1 MIKIENLHKYYN
13 KGKKNQIHA
22 INDTSILLPES
33 GLVALLGPS
42 GCGKTSLLNAIG
54 GLDKVN
60 KGNIYINGKRI
71 TKRCS
76 RKVDDIRN
84 LSIGYIFQD
93 YKLIDNMS
101 VYDNVSLVL
110 KMIGIKDKK
119 EIKKR
124 VDYILERV
132 GIYRYRYRPCGMLS
146 GGERQ
151 RVGIAR
157 ALVKN
162 PDIILADEPT
172 GNLDSKN
179 TIEIM
184 NIIKSISKDKLVI
197 LVTHEIDL
205 AKFYASRIIEIVDG
219 KIEHDYINK
228 NNNDLDYYMDNKYYL
243 KDFKY
248 QDNINIDTTNINYYS
263 DKLEKLNLII
273 VVKNGNIYIKSKDN
287 QKIEVIDNNSNIELI
302 NDHYKKLD
310 KSIYEKYSFDFE
322 KIINKDIKLKYSSIF
337 NIFTIFSNG
346 FKQVF
351 GYSFVKKLLLI
362 GFFLSSL
369 FVTYSISN
377 VLGIMKVEDSEF
389 VNTNKNYLVL
399 DGVKNQVNKYL
410 EYQEYPGVE
419 YILPGDSFVSMKI
432 DSRDYYQTSYAD
444 YSIKGSLSSLDMISK
459 NNLISGRMPEDSHE
473 IVIDKMVYER
483 SDEIEMI
490 GLYDYVQML
499 DKTVYILKDILE
511 YKIVGI
517 VDMGSPS
524 IYADNTQL
532 LKIICNSS
540 SQNEDT
546 GIYDYSLYQDKLKI
560 VRGNK
565 PVNDYEVIV
574 NENLKD
580 NFKLNKYI
588 DEIKINGNKL
598 KVVGY
603 YTSENDIN
611 SYFVSSNTKEYQV
624 IENTRGMVV
633 YGIDKDNLMNTFLE
647 SSIKLKDPYQ
657 LDKEN
662 YLEIR
667 KDSMNSSII
676 VALIMLVI
684 SLIEIVLMMRSSF
697 LSRIKEVGI
706 YRAIGVKKA
715 DIYKMFVGESFAI
728 STLSSLPGVL
738 FMSYCLYVLSDI
750 SYISKN
756 YLMNIYVVIL
766 CIVVVYLFNIIVG
779 LIPVFNTIR
788 KTPSEILSSNEI
800 E

>member
-1 MIKIENLHKYYN
+1 
-13 KGKKNQIHA
+13 
-22 INDTSILLPES
+22 
-33 GLVALLGPS
+33 
-42 GCGKTSLLNAIG
+42 
-54 GLDKVN
+54 
-60 KGNIYINGKRI
+60 
-71 TKRCS
+71 
-76 RKVDDIRN
+76 
-84 LSIGYIFQD
+84 
-93 YKLIDNMS
+93 
-101 VYDNVSLVL
+101 
-110 KMIGIKDKK
+110 
-119 EIKKR
+119 
-124 VDYILERV
+124 
-132 GIYRYRYRPCGMLS
+132 
-146 GGERQ
+146 
-151 RVGIAR
+151 
-157 ALVKN
+157 
-162 PDIILADEPT
+162 
-172 GNLDSKN
+172 
-179 TIEIM
+179 
-184 NIIKSISKDKLVI
+184 
-197 LVTHEIDL
+197 
-205 AKFYASRIIEIVDG
+205 
-219 KIEHDYINK
+219 
-228 NNNDLDYYMDNKYYL
+228 
-243 KDFKY
+243 
-248 QDNINIDTTNINYYS
+248 
-263 DKLEKLNLII
+263 
-273 VVKNGNIYIKSKDN
+273 
-287 QKIEVIDNNSNIELI
+287 
-302 NDHYKKLD
+302 
-310 KSIYEKYSFDFE
+310 
-322 KIINKDIKLKYSSIF
+322 
-337 NIFTIFSNG
+337 
-346 FKQVF
+346 
-351 GYSFVKKLLLI
+351 
-362 GFFLSSL
+362 
-369 FVTYSISN
+369 
-377 VLGIMKVEDSEF
+377 
-389 VNTNKNYLVL
+389 
-399 DGVKNQVNKYL
+399 
-410 EYQEYPGVE
+410 
-419 YILPGDSFVSMKI
+419 
-432 DSRDYYQTSYAD
+432 
-444 YSIKGSLSSLDMISK
+444 
-459 NNLISGRMPEDSHE
+459 
-473 IVIDKMVYER
+473 
-483 SDEIEMI
+483 
-490 GLYDYVQML
+490 
-499 DKTVYILKDILE
+499 
-511 YKIVGI
+511 
-517 VDMGSPS
+517 MGSPS
-524 IYADNTQL
+524 IYVDNTQL

-633 YGIDKDNLMNTFLE
+633 YGIDKDNIMKTFLE
-647 SSIKLKDPYQ
+647 SNIKLKDPYQ

-750 SYISKN
+750 SYVSKN

-779 LIPVFNTIR
+779 SIPVFNTIR

>member
-1 MIKIENLHKYYN
+1 
-13 KGKKNQIHA
+13 
-22 INDTSILLPES
+22 
-33 GLVALLGPS
+33 
-42 GCGKTSLLNAIG
+42 
-54 GLDKVN
+54 
-60 KGNIYINGKRI
+60 
-71 TKRCS
+71 
-76 RKVDDIRN
+76 
-84 LSIGYIFQD
+84 
-93 YKLIDNMS
+93 
-101 VYDNVSLVL
+101 
-110 KMIGIKDKK
+110 
-119 EIKKR
+119 
-124 VDYILERV
+124 
-132 GIYRYRYRPCGMLS
+132 
-146 GGERQ
+146 
-151 RVGIAR
+151 
-157 ALVKN
+157 
-162 PDIILADEPT
+162 
-172 GNLDSKN
+172 
-179 TIEIM
+179 
-184 NIIKSISKDKLVI
+184 
-197 LVTHEIDL
+197 
-205 AKFYASRIIEIVDG
+205 
-219 KIEHDYINK
+219 
-228 NNNDLDYYMDNKYYL
+228 MDNKYYL

-419 YILPGDSFVSMKI
+419 YILPGDSFVSMQI

-750 SYISKN
+750 SYVSKN